1 MKSKLKER
9 LKLYFVMGS
18 PNCVKDPLIV
28 LHEAIVGGITA
39 FQFREKGKGALT
51 GQDAIY
57 LGSELRK
64 LCKAHDVLFIVNDD
78 VELALKLKAD
88 GLHIGQEDDSL
99 LNIRANMLDKIVG
112 VSAHN
117 VAEAEI
123 AVRNGADYLG
133 AGPMYTTLTKLD
145 AREVQ
150 GPQMIREIRQNGI
163 VIPIVGIGGIT
174 AETAEKVVESG
185 ADGVAVVSAISLAA
199 SPQKAAEE
207 ILQIVNNYHTK

>member
-1 MKSKLKER
+1 MKTKLKER

-18 PNCVKDPLIV
+18 PNCAKDPAIV
-28 LHEAIVGGITA
+28 LQEAIQGGITA
-39 FQFREKGKGALT
+39 FQYREKGKGALT
-51 GQDAIY
+51 GQEAIY

-64 LCKAHDVLFIVNDD
+64 LCKANDVLFIVNDD
-78 VELALKLKAD
+78 VELALILNAD

-99 LNIRANMLDKIVG
+99 LNIRTKMLDKIVG

-117 VAEAEI
+117 VFEAEI

-133 AGPMYTTLTKLD
+133 VGPMYTTLTKLD

-150 GPQMIREIRQNGI
+150 GPRMIREIRQSGI

-207 ILQIVNNYHTK
+207 ILQIVNNYPTK

>member
-1 MKSKLKER
+1 MKTKLKER
-9 LKLYFVMGS
+9 LKLYLVMGS
-18 PNCVKDPLIV
+18 PNCVKDPLKV
-28 LHEAIVGGITA
+28 LHEAILGGVTA
-39 FQFREKGKGALT
+39 FQFREKGEGALT
-51 GQDAIY
+51 GEDVIY

-64 LCKAHDVLFIVNDD
+64 LCKTHDVLFIVNDD
-78 VELALKLKAD
+78 VELALKLNAD

-99 LNIRANMLDKIVG
+99 QNIRIKMFDKIIG

-133 AGPMYTTLTKLD
+133 VGPMYTTLTKLD

-150 GPQMIREIRQNGI
+150 GPRMIREIRQSGI
-163 VIPIVGIGGIT
+163 VVPIVGIGGIT

-199 SPQKAAEE
+199 LPQKAAEE
-207 ILQIVNNYHTK
+207 ILQIVNNYHSK

>member
-1 MKSKLKER
+1 MKTKLKER

-18 PNCVKDPLIV
+18 PNCVKDPVIV
-28 LHEAIVGGITA
+28 LHEAIQGGITA

-64 LCKAHDVLFIVNDD
+64 LCNAHDVLFIVNDD
-78 VELALKLKAD
+78 VELALKLNAD

-99 LNIRANMLDKIVG
+99 LNIRANMLDKMVG
-112 VSAHN
+112 VSAHT

-133 AGPMYTTLTKLD
+133 VGPMYTTKTKLD

-150 GPQMIREIRQNGI
+150 GPQMIREIRQSGI

-185 ADGVAVVSAISLAA
+185 ADGVAVVSAISLVA